1 MTPAEAEALPDDVYA
16 AFVRCMQRE
25 AREIERASRKRR
37 R

>member
-1 MTPAEAEALPDDVYA
+1 MTPGEVEALPDDVYH

-25 AREIERASRKRR
+25 AREVARAAKRR